1 MALAIFDLDNT
12 LINGD
17 SDHAWGEFL
26 CEKGI
31 VDVQVYRD
39 ANDYF
44 YQQYV
49 DGTMDINEF
58 LNFAL
63 KPLKDNTMEQLQR
76 LHSEFMQRKILPIM
90 QPLAQQK
97 LAMHR
102 EQGDFILIITATNLF
117 VTEPIA
123 KLLGVDDII
132 ATAPEI
138 IDGEYT
144 GNYLG
149 SACFQSGKIVRLK
162 QWLQDNP
169 HNLQGSYF
177 YSDSR
182 NDLPLL
188 EIVDNPVAV
197 DADPYL
203 SEVAK
208 NNGWPIISFR
218 KD

>member
-17 SDHAWGEFL
+17 SDHSWGEFL
-26 CEKGI
+26 CEKSI
-31 VDVQVYRD
+31 VDPQVYRD

-44 YQQYV
+44 YQQYI
-49 DGTMDINEF
+49 DGTMDIDEF

-63 KPLKDNTMEQLQR
+63 KPLKDHSMAQLK
-76 LHSEFMQRKILPIM
+76 LWHNEFMQTKILPIM
-90 QPLAQQK
+90 QPQAQQK

-117 VTEPIA
+117 VTQPIA
-123 KLLGVDDII
+123 RLLEVDDII
-132 ATAPEI
+132 ATAPEM

-144 GNYLG
+144 GKYLG
-149 SACFQSGKIVRLK
+149 TPCFQEGKNVRLK
-162 QWLQDNP
+162 QWLAQNP
-169 HNLQGSYF
+169 HDLEGSYF

-188 EIVDNPVAV
+188 EVVDNPVAV

-203 SEVAK
+203 TQVAREK
-208 NNGWPIISFR
+208 GWPIISFR
-218 KD
+218 N

>member
-17 SDHAWGEFL
+17 SDHSWGEFL
-26 CEKGI
+26 CEKNI
-31 VDVQVYRD
+31 VDPQVYRD

-44 YQQYV
+44 YQQYI

-58 LNFAL
+58 LSFAL
-63 KPLKDNTMEQLQR
+63 KPLKDHSTAQLK
-76 LHSEFMQRKILPIM
+76 LWHNEFMQTKILPIM
-90 QPLAQQK
+90 QPQAQQK

-102 EQGDFILIITATNLF
+102 EQGDFLLIITATNLF
-117 VTEPIA
+117 VTQPIA
-123 KLLGVDDII
+123 QLLDVDDII
-132 ATAPEI
+132 ATAPEM

-144 GNYLG
+144 GKYLG
-149 SACFQSGKIVRLK
+149 TPCFQEGKNVRLK
-162 QWLQDNP
+162 QWLAQNP
-169 HNLQGSYF
+169 HDLTGSYF

-188 EIVDNPVAV
+188 EVVDNPVAV

-203 SEVAK
+203 TQVAREK
-208 NNGWPIISFR
+208 GWPIISFR
-218 KD
+218 N

>member
-26 CEKGI
+26 CDKSI
-31 VDVQVYRD
+31 VDSNVYRK

-44 YQQYV
+44 YQQYI
-49 DGTMDINEF
+49 DGTMDIDEF
-58 LNFAL
+58 LNFSL
-63 KPLKDNTMEQLQR
+63 KPLKDHSMVQLKQW
-76 LHSEFMQRKILPIM
+76 HKIFMQEKILPMM
-90 QPLAQQK
+90 QPKAQKK

-102 EQGDFILIITATNLF
+102 QQGDFILIITATNLF
-117 VTEPIA
+117 VTQPIA
-123 KLLGVDDII
+123 EFLEVDDII

-144 GNYLG
+144 GKYLG
-149 SACFQSGKIVRLK
+149 TACFQEGKNTRLK
-162 QWLQDNP
+162 QWLAQNPQD
-169 HNLQGSYF
+169 LTGSYF

-188 EIVDNPVAV
+188 EVVDNPIAV

-203 SEVAK
+203 SQVAK
-208 NNGWPIISFR
+208 DKGWSIISFR
-218 KD
+218 